1 LNRIDKTNG
10 KFKFRTP
17 NELGLLIVRGVGGM
31 LAQRPDLRME
41 ITLHR
46 LESGT
51 SLRQE
56 YQKENKKN
64 EFNDEVLISN
74 VDAQKL
80 KKYIKDNFIVN

>member
-17 NELGLLIVRGVGGM
+17 NELGLLIVRRVGGM

-46 LESGT
+46 LES
-51 SLRQE
+51 E
-56 YQKENKKN
+56 Y
-64 EFNDEVLISN
+64 I
-74 VDAQKL
+74 
-80 KKYIKDNFIVN
+80 IKARVSKGK